1 MCPQMAYFRG
11 CILLPSQLLCSNYTA
26 SCSTGHLTD
35 MSQFSFLTG
44 HMSKHEK
51 GEPGALCVRR
61 WWAARQRLLK
71 RLHRSSSS
79 SSSFSLLKRLHRSGS
94 TGTNFHHHSSLP
106 RWPQALNFKF
116 PPALLDRRGRT
127 LNLTR
132 TPPHLK
138 PGGQQGGAI
147 CLHTEEKQG
156 SVLTCGPRRCHHAAD
171 ENSRW
176 AICRQRAYL
185 P

>member
-11 CILLPSQLLCSNYTA
+11 CILLPSLLLCSNYTA
-26 SCSTGHLTD
+26 RCSTGHLTD

-138 PGGQQGGAI
+138 PGGQQGGSYLSPYRGETGE
-147 CLHTEEKQG
+147 CVNMWSTTLP
-156 SVLTCGPRRCHHAAD
+156 PRC
-171 ENSRW
+171 
-176 AICRQRAYL
+176 
-185 P
+185 

>member
-1 MCPQMAYFRG
+1 MAYFRG

-132 TPPHLK
+132 TPPPFK
-138 PGGQQGGAI
+138 AGGTAGGE
-147 CLHTEEKQG
+147 L
-156 SVLTCGPRRCHHAAD
+156 SVSIQRRNRGVC
-171 ENSRW
+171 
-176 AICRQRAYL
+176 
-185 P
+185 